1 MRGFSSPARID
12 SLDSLARDYLTRYDK
27 DNNGYLDK
35 RELPREFAAWDAD
48 GDMKVFGEEIAAFLR
63 QDVLLTSNRI
73 HVTITDEKKELL
85 SLVDGDNDGKL
96 SLRELSEAKQR
107 LLRLDANKNGQL
119 DSDELLGLLRIAFTR
134 GSNRNERPL
143 FNQPVSVS
151 VKRQPG
157 ASTDWFT
164 KMDTN
169 GDGDISK
176 REFLGTPELFE
187 AFDDNH
193 DGLLSRV
200 EAGHGK

>member
-1 MRGFSSPARID
+1 
-12 SLDSLARDYLTRYDK
+12 
-27 DNNGYLDK
+27 
-35 RELPREFAAWDAD
+35 
-48 GDMKVFGEEIAAFLR
+48 MKVFGEEIAAFLR
-63 QDVLLTSNRI
+63 QDALLTSNRI

-107 LLRLDANKNGQL
+107 LLRLDSNKNGQL

-134 GSNRNERPL
+134 GSNLHERPL
-143 FNQPVSVS
+143 FQPTVRASVN
-151 VKRQPG
+151 RG
-157 ASTDWFT
+157 NRTATDWFT

-193 DGLLSRV
+193 DGLLSRL